1 MEEEQSHS
9 QEEVLIFRDYELYP
23 IKTEGYYVWSYNRDK
38 NKLDGFKGS
47 P

>member
-23 IKTEGYYVWSYNRDK
+23 IKTESYYV
-38 NKLDGFKGS
+38 
-47 P
+47 